1 MLMTSSKRGLIC
13 VTANCLESNCG
24 HPNKS
29 EIRLRTQVA
38 NLRYRKNHLCS
49 ASRRLAPQRL
59 SRRSAGA
66 CPPPLRSEPIL
77 QWNCLIGLFGPSLPK
92 SRDEQSGCF
101 LLECLRAAHRVGSRA
116 REFRP
121 QTQVANL
128 RYRRESRLHP
138 SCLSSSGR
146 WQDSRNDKRQFLLPW
161 LTPRATTAQSSRGI
175 PLPPA
180 RRTRARCPTARRA
193 GHRSCRHAA

>member
-1 MLMTSSKRGLIC
+1 MA
-13 VTANCLESNCG
+13 VNCLESNCG
-24 HPNKS
+24 QPNKS
-29 EIRLRTQVA
+29 DIQLRTQVA
-38 NLRYRKNHLCS
+38 NLRYRKVHLCS
-49 ASRRLAPQRL
+49 ASRRLAPHRL

-77 QWNCLIGLFGPSLPK
+77 QWNCLLGFLGPSLPK
-92 SRDEQSGCF
+92 SRDEQSGSF
-101 LLECLRAAHRVGSRA
+101 PIECLRAAHRVGSRA
-116 REFRP
+116 REFRLR
-121 QTQVANL
+121 TQVANL

-146 WQDSRNDKRQFLLPW
+146 WQDSRNDKRRFLLPW
-161 LTPRATTAQSSRGI
+161 LTPRAIAARSWRGI

-180 RRTRARCPTARRA
+180 RRTRARWPSARRA